1 MTPTQLQWA
10 RVAKDAFT
18 VALFA
23 YIAGM
28 VAYFAL
34 LAFSKSWIG
43 KLATAIASFGA
54 VGSLLAIV
62 ARGIADDRIPWGNMY
77 EFSMVLSFLVVVAY
91 LILVERQVGSKTLG
105 GFALFFAVVTMAMGA
120 SFFYVGP
127 GALLPALNSYWR
139 QIHVTAMITASS
151 LLGVGCII
159 SAVFL
164 CKDWSERGQLREAAR
179 RVPPPPP
186 PIMGGSLDLDTAPEA
201 AGEAAPHD
209 LVADGDGAVAER
221 AVARGR
227 FPSAATLDRAA
238 YRMISFG
245 FPIWTFGVICG
256 AIWAQQAWGRY
267 WGWDP
272 KETWSFITWTIFAG
286 YLHARATSGWKGK
299 RAAVVALVGFASL
312 FVTYYAVNLWIAGL
326 HSYAK

>member
-10 RVAKDAFT
+10 RVAKDAFS

-28 VAYFAL
+28 VAYWAL
-34 LAFSKSWIG
+34 LAFMKTWTG
-43 KLATAIASFGA
+43 KVATTIATFGA
-54 VGSLLAIV
+54 VANLTAIV
-62 ARGIADDRIPWGNMY
+62 ARGIADARIPWGNMY
-77 EFSMVLSFLVVVAY
+77 EFSMALSFLVVAAY
-91 LILVERQVGSKTLG
+91 LLLVERQLGSKTLG
-105 GFALFFAVVTMAMGA
+105 GFVLLFSVVTMAMGA

-159 SAVFL
+159 SIAFL
-164 CKDWSERGQLREAAR
+164 FKDASERRQLQQLTSP
-179 RVPPPPP
+179 VPPFP
-186 PIMGGSLDLDTAPEA
+186 PIMGGSLDLDAPPQA
-201 AGEAAPHD
+201 AGDASPHD
-209 LVADGDGAVAER
+209 LVADGDGAVEER

-286 YLHARATSGWKGK
+286 YLHARATSGWKGR
-299 RAAVVALVGFASL
+299 RAAGVALVGFVSL

-326 HSYAK
+326 HSYAR

>member
-28 VAYFAL
+28 LAYWAF
-34 LAFSKSWIG
+34 LAFTKTSIG
-43 KLATAIASFGA
+43 KLATAIAAFGA
-54 VGSLLAIV
+54 VGNLTAIV
-62 ARGIADDRIPWGNMY
+62 ARGIADARIPWGNMY
-77 EFSMVLSFLVVVAY
+77 EFSMALSFLVVAAY
-91 LILVERQVGSKTLG
+91 LLLVERQLGSKTLG
-105 GFALFFAVVTMAMGA
+105 GFVLLFSVITMAMGA

-127 GALLPALNSYWR
+127 GALLPSLNSYWR

-159 SAVFL
+159 SIVFL
-164 CKDWSERGQLREAAR
+164 FKDFSERRQLRR
-179 RVPPPPP
+179 LSSQTPP
-186 PIMGGSLDLDTAPEA
+186 PIMGGSTHLVAVPEV
-201 AGEAAPHD
+201 AGDASPHD
-209 LVADGDGAVAER
+209 LVADGDGAVEER
-221 AVARGR
+221 ALARGR
-227 FPSAATLDRAA
+227 FPSAATLDKAA

-245 FPIWTFGVICG
+245 FPVWTFGVICG

-286 YLHARATSGWKGK
+286 YLHARATSGWKGR
-299 RAAVVALVGFASL
+299 RAAVVAIVGFVSL